1 MVNIVKWLTIVAA
14 LAGTSVAVYAVA
26 TQGQDKPPSPPPA
39 APPSV
44 NPFAHGIAA
53 SGTVEAVSRNIPIGT
68 TDAGLVV
75 DVMAQVGDKVT
86 KGQPLFKLD
95 DRLLQAE
102 LVRVKSQALAAEA
115 RVARLAAQP
124 RPENLPP
131 AEAKLA
137 EAESLLGDMQ
147 SQLARWDTVTDRR
160 AITEEEYSRKQYA
173 VQMAKTRVAQAKAD
187 LDLLKAGAW
196 TQDLAVARA
205 EAAQAEADVRAVELR
220 LERMTIRSPIDGTVL
235 KRSLEPGQYVTAAA
249 TAASNAPMVVGDLST
264 LRVRARVDEEDAPQ
278 LRDGA
283 AARARVR
290 GVHGEEIDLK
300 MVRVEPLAMPKQDL
314 TGTTIER
321 VDTRVVEVLFDIVGK
336 PKSRLFPG
344 QLVDVFID
352 AGSSHK

>member
-1 MVNIVKWLTIVAA
+1 M
-14 LAGTSVAVYAVA
+14 
-26 TQGQDKPPSPPPA
+26 
-39 APPSV
+39 
-44 NPFAHGIAA
+44 
-53 SGTVEAVSRNIPIGT
+53 
-68 TDAGLVV
+68 
-75 DVMAQVGDKVT
+75 
-86 KGQPLFKLD
+86 
-95 DRLLQAE
+95 
-102 LVRVKSQALAAEA
+102 
-115 RVARLAAQP
+115 
-124 RPENLPP
+124 
-131 AEAKLA
+131 
-137 EAESLLGDMQ
+137 
-147 SQLARWDTVTDRR
+147 TDRR